1 MVSEV
6 KTSLVSASSAKSGG
20 KAIYLI
26 PKKLE
31 DDFICDLLHECYAIE
46 TELPQ
51 QILFRL
57 LRNDTPMKKL
67 KALHFSTEAPALP
80 TLMIFCC
87 DTIPLILLVSMGYI
101 IRARNFIKS
110 LARSLLTF
118 GRRENDASIRLKAEY
133 EL

>member
-31 DDFICDLLHECYAIE
+31 DDFISDLLHECSIE

-57 LRNDTPMKKL
+57 LRNDTPMEKL

-80 TLMIFCC
+80 ALMIFCC